1 MRRRTE
7 GGYEVEVTTKNRRTS
22 PKRRAE
28 WRRQRIEEI
37 VAYAE
42 QVDHVGLMR
51 LRDCAEAFAK
61 KSEQDRAVNA
71 RIKDKGGRDQL
82 TVGDIIEISEEL
94 NLSPA
99 EVDHYF
105 FERQRG
111 RTSGN

>member
-7 GGYEVEVTTKNRRTS
+7 GGYEVEVTTKNQRT

-42 QVDHVGLMR
+42 QVDNVGLMW

-61 KSEQDRAVNA
+61 YSPLSKQEGAPAGTSEA
-71 RIKDKGGRDQL
+71 L
-82 TVGDIIEISEEL
+82 
-94 NLSPA
+94 
-99 EVDHYF
+99 
-105 FERQRG
+105 
-111 RTSGN
+111 